1 MKQVYII
8 GFFLFQFNSNAQ
20 ESIRPQI
27 NPDLFGFC
35 TSNTFTYCDINDT
48 NFTTKVNEIN
58 PNVLRFPGGLM
69 GNFYHYHA
77 KGYGFDVNEVAN
89 CHGQKFP
96 KRVKGLIKD
105 QKTRGH
111 THNYIDDFI
120 VLAKQ
125 NNSKVIIVANIITSK
140 EDEIIYVI
148 KQFRS
153 EGIQILGVELGSEL
167 SNRAYKSY
175 INSVE
180 DYILLAKKYSSIIK
194 EKYPEIKVGVVA
206 APIKQKTP
214 RRLISWNERLSRE
227 SFYDAVICHSY
238 LKVIDGDDDYGLMV
252 REDKIDDSKEVQ
264 FDLYKDRVITYFNSG
279 FVKEIERYNKIF
291 DKEIWLTEWNLQM
304 SKTTGNTMLQS
315 LFVAQYFLELLSN
328 SKLQGISISTYHNLG
343 GRDVSGSIFMGGRG
357 KDDFDIHSTFYPLT
371 FISQIFQ
378 QNIVRIDKKIE
389 EGSVFSY
396 YCFDL
401 EDNLSLKIV
410 INWRENKFSSFKIIN
425 GELIDKTHYISQ
437 DLFSIPNNKGHYR

>member
-1 MKQVYII
+1 
-8 GFFLFQFNSNAQ
+8 
-20 ESIRPQI
+20 
-27 NPDLFGFC
+27 
-35 TSNTFTYCDINDT
+35 
-48 NFTTKVNEIN
+48 
-58 PNVLRFPGGLM
+58 M
-69 GNFYHYHA
+69 GNFYHYRA
-77 KGYGFDVNEVAN
+77 TGYGFDENEVAN

-214 RRLISWNERLSRE
+214 RRLISWNERLSKE

-238 LKVIDGDDDYGLMV
+238 LKVIDGDDDYGLMI

-357 KDDFDIHSTFYPLT
+357 KDGFDIHSTFYPLT

-389 EGSVFSY
+389 EVVQPFFESY
-396 YCFDL
+396 YSIEFSNYAVNDSYL
-401 EDNLSLKIV
+401 HDHEIV
-410 INWRENKFSSFKIIN
+410 ATGKA
-425 GELIDKTHYISQ
+425 
-437 DLFSIPNNKGHYR
+437 